1 MDYFH
6 PDAWRMPA
14 REGKDEGCN
23 HGSRCRWR
31 HLGCP
36 RCSETRHNRWSRP
49 GPGSCLVAEPGG
61 IPPAAHLAPA
71 ARPSRPR
78 GADGRRRRRRRGRRI
93 GVGVT
98 GIKPGDRVMGRCAG
112 GFAEYAL
119 LDARE
124 VMPAP
129 ERLSWEEAACVPIV
143 FVVVHDA
150 LFISGQ
156 LRAGETLLVTA
167 ASSGVGVAA
176 LQLAKY
182 LGAKVIGTSR
192 SAEKLERLKTFGL
205 DAGVVTGSQG
215 FGAAI
220 SRAVGEKGVDMV
232 VDNIGGDVLAPCL
245 EALAVGG
252 RYVTIGRM
260 SGVTTGELDVDRLAE
275 RRLHLY
281 GVSNRLRSPAQRAES
296 AKRFAAD
303 LLPAFGDGRLRPIID
318 RSLPLDEIAAAGA
331 WLEADKHVG
340 KVVLRMS

>member
-1 MDYFH
+1 M
-6 PDAWRMPA
+6 
-14 REGKDEGCN
+14 K
-23 HGSRCRWR
+23 
-31 HLGCP
+31 
-36 RCSETRHNRWSRP
+36 
-49 GPGSCLVAEPGG
+49 
-61 IPPAAHLAPA
+61 AAIMVP
-71 ARPSRPR
+71 
-78 GADGRRRRRRRGRRI
+78 GADGGAWDVRDIQRPVITADHVLVRVHASSLNRAEFRRLLTLRLQPGRAAPEPRTGGGDAAGEVVEI
-93 GVGVT
+93 GAGVT

-112 GFAEYAL
+112 GFAEFAL

-150 LFISGQ
+150 LFVSGR
-156 LRAGETLLVTA
+156 LHAGETVLVTA
-167 ASSGVGVAA
+167 APSGVGVAT
-176 LQLAKY
+176 LLLAKY

-192 SAEKLERLKTFGL
+192 SSEKLERLKALGL
-205 DAGVVTGSQG
+205 DAGVVTGSEG

-220 SRAVGEKGVDMV
+220 SRVIAEKGVDMV

-252 RYVTIGRM
+252 RFVTIGRM
-260 SGVTTGELDVDRLAE
+260 SGVTKGELDVDRLAE

-281 GVSNRLRSPAQRAES
+281 GVSNRLRIPAQRAES

-303 LLPAFGDGRLRPIID
+303 LLPAFGDGRLRPVID
-318 RSLPLDEIAAAGA
+318 RSFPLDDIAAAGA

-340 KVVLRMS
+340 KVVLRIS